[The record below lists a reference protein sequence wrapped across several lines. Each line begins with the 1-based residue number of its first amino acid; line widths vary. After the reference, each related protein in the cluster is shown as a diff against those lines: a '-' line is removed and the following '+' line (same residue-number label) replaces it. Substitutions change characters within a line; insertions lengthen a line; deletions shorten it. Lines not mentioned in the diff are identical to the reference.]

1 MRSVSYQE
9 DGSGKVLDTQLREVN
24 GTAVFVS
31 DTQANVGIEASLG
44 GVTIKRAITWFSTTD
59 LPNDVCIVSAIF
71 RVVVRTA
78 ADGDSAW
85 LAVGGSET
93 WNTAGSF
100 PTWDHKADGVS
111 WATAGGSAVGP
122 TVNLGTMPTSTG
134 AVEFEVKDIVKWCR
148 DNTEGDRQ
156 VVIVLKHLDESTDPD
171 SISTRAADYGTAGD
185 RPKLTLTYVTGKG
198 AIGHAVFYSSGR
210 RRRRRRAGRKH

>member
-1 MRSVSYQE
+1 MRSVSCQE
-9 DGSGKVLDTQLREVN
+9 DGSGKVLDTQLRLVD
-24 GTAVFVS
+24 GTPQYVS
-31 DTQANVGIEASLG
+31 DTQVNVGIEATLG
-44 GVTIKRAITWFSTTD
+44 GVTLKRALTWFSTSD

-78 ADGDSAW
+78 ADGDSEW
-85 LAVGGSET
+85 LAVSGSET
-93 WNTAGSF
+93 WNTTGSF
-100 PTWDHKADGVS
+100 PTWSHKANNVE
-111 WATAGGSAVGP
+111 WATPGGSAVGP

-171 SISTRAADYGTAGD
+171 SVSTRSADYTTADD
-185 RPKLTLTYVTGKG
+185 RPKLSITYVTGKG